1 MNALASPAER
11 LVCDTS
17 FVGTIARRSAH
28 PDRFEHWPAAILDRI
43 AGAIL
48 AISVVTLAEARYGY
62 LKAGWGQARVARE
75 EHRLA
80 TFLQMPLDPTVLDE
94 WARLKLSS
102 RRNGWNVSDNDVWIA
117 ATASA
122 RGHALVT
129 CDGDQARIADSGL
142 EVLYLSQRDDSG

>member
-1 MNALASPAER
+1 VSAPASPAQR

-17 FVGTIARRSAH
+17 FVGTIARRAAH
-28 PDRFEHWPAAILDRI
+28 PERFEHWPAATVERI
-43 AGAIL
+43 AASIL

-62 LKAGWGQARVARE
+62 LQAGWGRARAARE

-102 RRNGWNVSDNDVWIA
+102 RRNGWNVSDNDLWIA
-117 ATASA
+117 ATATA

-129 CDGDQARIADSGL
+129 CDADQARIVDPKL
-142 EVLYLSQRDDSG
+142 EVLHLPIAP